1 MLKYR
6 GGRLARHGFI
16 GVVLIC
22 LFVAVG
28 LQGQKYITWFTS
40 LPYQA
45 LFEEAGGLRSGADV
59 VLSGVKVGTV
69 SEVSLDNGDVRVEFW
84 VDDGISLGTQS
95 TAQIKTGSLL
105 GRRMLTLDSAGDGV
119 LHPSDVIPRSRTSSP
134 YSLND
139 ALGDLTTN
147 VTTIDTDALNQSL
160 DTLSSTI
167 DQVAPH
173 LGPTFEGLSDLSRS
187 INSRNDSLRDLLSST
202 GEVTT
207 ILAERSDELNSLIL
221 DADALLGVLVDRRQ
235 EIVDLLANT
244 SAVAA
249 QLSGLVADNE
259 AQLAPTLDRLNSVA
273 ALLEKNRD
281 NIGQALPGLA
291 KVSLTQGEAVSSG
304 PFYNAFVANL
314 IDGHMIQP
322 FINKAF
328 GIEPGVP
335 FPIPGGQIPVGAA
348 APAPAQTPA
357 GPGR

>member
-84 VDDGISLGTQS
+84 VDDGIRLGTQS

-167 DQVAPH
+167 DQVAPQ

-221 DADALLGVLVDRRQ
+221 NADSLLGVLVDRRQ

-249 QLSGLVADNE
+249 AVVGSRRRQRGAVGADPGPIELCGSVAREEPGQHRAGAAGSGEGVAD
-259 AQLAPTLDRLNSVA
+259 
-273 ALLEKNRD
+273 
-281 NIGQALPGLA
+281 
-291 KVSLTQGEAVSSG
+291 
-304 PFYNAFVANL
+304 
-314 IDGHMIQP
+314 
-322 FINKAF
+322 
-328 GIEPGVP
+328 
-335 FPIPGGQIPVGAA
+335 
-348 APAPAQTPA
+348 
-357 GPGR
+357 PGRSGIQRPLLQRLRRQSHRRPHDSAVHQQGLRDRTGRSVPDPGWTDPGRGSRHRHRHRQGRR

>member
-22 LFVAVG
+22 LLVTVG

-45 LFEEAGGLRSGADV
+45 VFEEAAGLRSGADV
-59 VLSGVKVGTV
+59 VLSGVKVGKV

-84 VDDGISLGTQS
+84 VDDGVRLGTQS

-105 GRRMLTLDSAGDGV
+105 GRRMLTVESAGGGV
-119 LHPSDVIPRSRTSSP
+119 LDPSDTIPRSRTSSP
-134 YSLND
+134 YSLNN

-147 VTTIDTDALNQSL
+147 VNTIDTGALNQSL

-167 DQVAPH
+167 DLIAPQ
-173 LGPTFEGLSDLSRS
+173 LGPTFDGLSELSRS
-187 INSRNDSLRDLLSST
+187 INGRNESLRDLLSST
-202 GEVTT
+202 NDVTS
-207 ILAERSDELNSLIL
+207 ILSERSEQLNSLL
-221 DADALLGVLVDRRQ
+221 LNANSLLGVLVNRRQ

-244 SAVAA
+244 SAVAQ
-249 QLSGLVADNE
+249 QLAGVVADNE
-259 AQLAPTLDRLNSVA
+259 SQLAPTLDRLNSVA

-281 NIGQALPGLA
+281 NIAQALPGLA
-291 KVSLTQGEAVSSG
+291 KVALTQGEAVSSG

-314 IDGHMIQP
+314 IPGHLIQP
-322 FINKAF
+322 FINQSF

-335 FPIPGGQIPVGAA
+335 FPIPGGQIPVGAS
-348 APAPAQTPA
+348 T